1 VFVCVFPAI
10 YCALH
15 GYFEFSISEITN
27 TFFSLCS
34 AYILQICTYSFIFIF
49 FRCFFFFGRPV
60 LQLFLMLFCFG
71 FVLACALF
79 RERVS
84 KRERVGFSFFFS
96 TPSAMHTKITTTRR
110 ISQWSACFF
119 LPSCSYAIRPHT
131 HTHRQAIITPLLV
144 GSLFVGSAL
153 LGRLTLALS
162 LCRCCLGISVVR
174 FGRSS
179 HFTLFSRSV
188 RVAVAVAVAADVTL

>member
-1 VFVCVFPAI
+1 LHSFCLSFILFVLIWLGFALIYFAFNLFFHLSKCVFVCVFPAI

-15 GYFEFSISEITN
+15 SYFEFSISQITN

-84 KRERVGFSFFFS
+84 KRERVGFSFFFLHAICHAHKNNNNKKNF
-96 TPSAMHTKITTTRR
+96 TVERVLFSAVLQLRYSPT
-110 ISQWSACFF
+110 
-119 LPSCSYAIRPHT
+119 HT
-131 HTHRQAIITPLLV
+131 HTRTGRQ
-144 GSLFVGSAL
+144 
-153 LGRLTLALS
+153 
-162 LCRCCLGISVVR
+162 
-174 FGRSS
+174 
-179 HFTLFSRSV
+179 
-188 RVAVAVAVAADVTL
+188 